1 MSDLS
6 DFTSGGGDIK
16 AGDNLRIEEI
26 TFAASQTNAD
36 ITILSRSGKGF
47 IDSAIFGN
55 TANGAT
61 LKINSIKV
69 TVDGAA
75 ERTISLGNFF
85 DDIFNP
91 TGDKSNSRRDLSCPI
106 KYNTSI
112 TFKANYTTG
121 VTGTNARVLLTH
133 SIG

>member
-1 MSDLS
+1 MARASDL
-6 DFTSGGGDIK
+6 FGGDIK

-26 TFAASQTNAD
+26 TFTASQTNAD

-55 TANGAT
+55 TSNTGT
-61 LKINSIKV
+61 LVINSIKV

-75 ERTISLGNFF
+75 ERTISLGNLF
-85 DDIFNP
+85 DSIFAP
-91 TGDKSNSRRDLSCPI
+91 TGDNSNRRRDLSCPI
-106 KYNTSI
+106 KYKTSI

-121 VTGTNARVLLTH
+121 ATGTNARVLLTH